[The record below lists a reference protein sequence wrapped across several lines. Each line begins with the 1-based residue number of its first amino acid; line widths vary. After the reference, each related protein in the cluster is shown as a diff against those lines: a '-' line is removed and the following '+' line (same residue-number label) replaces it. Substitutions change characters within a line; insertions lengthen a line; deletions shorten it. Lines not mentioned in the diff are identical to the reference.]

1 VATMLDGMHKVC
13 TAFVRTFIRL
23 GKEDEQKELISDG
36 RYGQ

>member
-1 VATMLDGMHKVC
+1 MLGGMHRVF

-23 GKEDEQKELISDG
+23 GKEDEQKELISHG